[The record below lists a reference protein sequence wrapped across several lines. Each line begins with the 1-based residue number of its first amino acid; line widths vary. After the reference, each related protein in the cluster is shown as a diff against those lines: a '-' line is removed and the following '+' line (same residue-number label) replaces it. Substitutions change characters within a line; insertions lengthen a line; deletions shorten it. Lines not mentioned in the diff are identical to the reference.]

1 MCPLFSPRARKNAI
15 IATPEY
21 IAGSQVGSFTVV
33 RYERG
38 KAHKAFI
45 IVISQSSFD
54 DNTYLPTPP
63 STHANTNI
71 QQNSNLL
78 YP

>member
-54 DNTYLPTPP
+54 DNTYLPIHSCPP
-63 STHANTNI
+63 P
-71 QQNSNLL
+71 LL
-78 YP
+78 MLTQTYRRIT